1 MIRSKAD
8 NHGASIELT
17 PIIDMVF
24 LLLIFFLV
32 ATTFH
37 QSEREMQVALPH
49 AAFAGPISTSLREI
63 IINVDQDGN
72 IIVSGRTIDAD
83 DLRSIIEQA
92 VAANPEQKVTVRG
105 DRRTAYANVVR
116 VLDICKGGGVQEPYL
131 DTVLTEEQ
139 SSGP

>member
-1 MIRSKAD
+1 MIRSRTNND
-8 NHGASIELT
+8 GASIELT
-17 PIIDMVF
+17 PLIDMVF

-37 QSEREMQVALPH
+37 QTEREMQVALPH

-63 IINVDQDGN
+63 VINVDQDGG
-72 IIVSGRTIDAD
+72 IIVSGRTVDAD

-92 VAANPEQKVTVRG
+92 VAVNPDQKVTVRG
-105 DRRTAYANVVR
+105 DRRAAYGNVAR

-131 DTVLTEEQ
+131 DTVLTEE
-139 SSGP
+139 P

>member
-1 MIRSKAD
+1 MLIKAQESTTSP
-8 NHGASIELT
+8 SIELT
-17 PIIDMVF
+17 PLIDMVF

-37 QSEREMQVALPH
+37 QTEREMQVALPH

-63 IINVDQDGN
+63 VINVDQDGG
-72 IIVSGRTIDAD
+72 IIVSGRTVDAD

-92 VAANPEQKVTVRG
+92 VAVNPDQKVTVRG
-105 DRRTAYANVVR
+105 DRRAAYGNVAR

-131 DTVLTEEQ
+131 DTVLTEE
-139 SSGP
+139 P

>member
-1 MIRSKAD
+1 VIRSNAG
-8 NHGASIELT
+8 NTGASIELT

-37 QSEREMQVALPH
+37 QTEREMQVALPH

-63 IINVDQDGN
+63 IINVDVDGN
-72 IIVSGRTIDAD
+72 IIVGGRTISAD
-83 DLRSIIEQA
+83 DLRALIEEA
-92 VAANPEQKVTVRG
+92 VAANPQQKVTVRG

-116 VLDICKGGGVQEPYL
+116 ALDVCKGGGIQEPYL
-131 DTVLTEEQ
+131 DTVLTEE
-139 SSGP
+139 P